1 MVGTFFAP
9 SYSKPVL
16 IFFVSKKVQ
25 YGEGTECGS
34 QGDIKIKFNHE
45 TTQQAKD
52 DLKEKWYF
60 KQCMEQK
67 ARPEWSARGG
77 KIL

>member
-1 MVGTFFAP
+1 MGSNPGYLLKSFLL
-9 SYSKPVL
+9 YH
-16 IFFVSKKVQ
+16 KKVQ

-52 DLKEKWYF
+52 DLKEKWYY
-60 KQCMEQK
+60 KQCMAQK

-77 KIL
+77 KF